1 MFEPVAFETT
11 TLPGSVPMFLSFL
24 PPCICLLKCSR
35 PMPTLALNLLPAVM
49 DEERRRTPGCP
60 DAGPALPAGKIVE
73 MMIQCLLHLVQAM
86 VLYKEGLL
94 PQQRHGERNN
104 ANANA
109 NAASSGSSD
118 WRSKILGFDFD
129 VIDQA
134 VRSQAMAT
142 GSTLAEHP
150 QQTSSNAPTEKA
162 DSLDGMVKSEEVD
175 KEDGNQPKLSEV
187 TYEPTVAGTAGAA
200 PSAASPGE
208 ESDLSPAPEIQA
220 ATPLPVP
227 SEKMSPRARS
237 RSPYKWIVLDSIWI
251 CQIDSFLPYTR
262 CKALGKRLELVTRLS
277 TVSLKLLKLHF
288 FGRRMKDL
296 TFFGGRHLYQPP
308 VVQ

>member
-1 MFEPVAFETT
+1 MFEPVAFETN
-11 TLPGSVPMFLSFL
+11 TLPGPVPMCLSFL
-24 PPCICLLKCSR
+24 PPCMCLLKCSR
-35 PMPTLALNLLPAVM
+35 PLPTLALNLLPAVM
-49 DEERRRTPGCP
+49 DEERHRTPGRP

-73 MMIQCLLHLVQAM
+73 LMIQCLLHLVQAM

-94 PQQRHGERNN
+94 PQQRPGERNNAN

-134 VRSQAMAT
+134 VRSQATAT
-142 GSTLAEHP
+142 GSALAGHP

-175 KEDGNQPKLSEV
+175 KEDGNQPNLSDV
-187 TYEPTVAGTAGAA
+187 TCEPTVAGFAGAA
-200 PSAASPGE
+200 PSAASPWE
-208 ESDLSPAPEIQA
+208 ETDLSPAPETQA

-237 RSPYKWIVLDSIWI
+237 RSPYK
-251 CQIDSFLPYTR
+251 
-262 CKALGKRLELVTRLS
+262 
-277 TVSLKLLKLHF
+277 
-288 FGRRMKDL
+288 
-296 TFFGGRHLYQPP
+296 
-308 VVQ
+308 